1 LLPSGGI
8 KIAKIFGIEILINPT
23 WLLIFVLVGFSL
35 AETMRDASIKGHPG
49 RFPAGPWPWIF
60 GFGTA
65 LVFFACLLAHELS
78 HSWVAKRHGVKIR
91 RITLFIFG
99 GVAEMSEDVSDA
111 STELRMAI
119 AGPLMT
125 FFLAGVF
132 YGLYRLVGADPQ
144 RGQLWIIPLYLLFA
158 INLFVGVFNLLP
170 GFPLDGGRI
179 FRALLWKY
187 TGDLRKAT
195 RAASIGGQVVAVGMA
210 GLGIYF
216 LAVNAYV
223 SGIWLVLVGL
233 FVFQLSRASYRQTLY
248 RIAVADTRASELM
261 YKNIPTVEANMTL
274 TTLATNYFGV
284 YHLPA
289 FPVVNSEGRVIGTIS
304 RDELTAVNS
313 SEWDVLNAGRVARPL
328 DQDKVIDP
336 DTSLDSVMR
345 KVMRAEDFLLVMR
358 DGRVEGILTAD
369 ELMRYIKARV
379 QSGPQ

>member
-1 LLPSGGI
+1 MLPSGGF

-35 AETMRDASIKGHPG
+35 AETMRDASMTGHPG

-65 LVFFACLLAHELS
+65 VVFFACLLAHELS
-78 HSWVAKRHGVKIR
+78 HSYVAKRHGVKIR

-99 GVAEMSEDVSDA
+99 GVAEMSEDVKDP

-132 YGLYRLVGADPQ
+132 YGLYRLVGADPH
-144 RGQLWIIPLYLLFA
+144 RGPLFIIPLYLLFA
-158 INLFVGVFNLLP
+158 VNLFVGVFNLLP

-179 FRALLWKY
+179 FRALIWKY

-210 GLGIYF
+210 GVGIYF
-216 LAVNAYV
+216 LTQNAFV

-248 RIAVADTRASELM
+248 RIAVADTKVSELM
-261 YKNIPTVEANMTL
+261 YKNIPTVDESVTL
-274 TTLATNYFGV
+274 TSLRTNYFGV
-284 YHLPA
+284 YHLPG
-289 FPVVNSEGRVIGTIS
+289 FPVVASSGDVVGTVS
-304 RDELTAVNS
+304 RDDLTGVNI
-313 SEWDVLNAGRVARPL
+313 SEWDVLNAGRIARPL
-328 DQDKVIDP
+328 EQDRVIDP

-345 KVMRAEDFLLVMR
+345 MVMRADDFLLVMR

-379 QSGPQ
+379 QTPPQ